1 MSKSI
6 KILFILLL
14 TIILSGCILQ
24 TPSNEDYIDIKALYN
39 ENKELIDKVIEHI
52 DIKAYSE
59 RFNFEYFSNE
69 VFLESKFQFPN
80 LKKFDGVRFKYEKI
94 MYYFSDKIAVLMFE
108 MKDEQAA
115 KEACEK
121 YESVNPNNPIFYE
134 KNVVYFDPVI
144 FNLLIENYHVEGD
157 NYITLDN
164 TIFLTNISNEEILYI
179 PEVKEIAK
187 ISCLLNTNIKK
198 VYMNANLEKINNGAF
213 NCCFNLENVY
223 LNDGL
228 KVIDDYSFYACE
240 SLKYVVIPESVEKIG
255 KYAFSHGAIY
265 CEALEKPEDWDE
277 NFAHYQAKVYWG
289 NEWEYNEEGI
299 PVVIE

>member
-1 MSKSI
+1 MRNVI
-6 KILFILLL
+6 KLLLIFILTILLL
-14 TIILSGCILQ
+14 GCSGERPIE
-24 TPSNEDYIDIKALYN
+24 EDYIGIKKLYN
-39 ENKELIDKVIEHI
+39 ENKEVIDKVVAHI
-52 DIKAYSE
+52 DIKTAAE
-59 RFNFEYFSNE
+59 KFDFEYVSNE

-80 LKKFDGVRFKYEKI
+80 IKKIDGVRFKYERI
-94 MYYFSDKIAVLMFE
+94 MYYFSDKISILVLE
-108 MKDEQAA
+108 MKNEEAA

-121 YESVNPNNPIFYE
+121 YESVNPNKPIFYE

-144 FNLLIENYHVEGD
+144 FNLLIKNYYIEGD

-187 ISCLLNTNIKK
+187 ISCFLNTNIKK
-198 VYMNANLEKINNGAF
+198 VYMSTNLEKINNGAF

-228 KVIDDYSFYACE
+228 KVIDDYSFYHCE
-240 SLKYVVIPESVEKIG
+240 SLKYIVLPESVEKIG
-255 KYAFSHGAIY
+255 NYAFSHGIIY
-265 CEALEKPEDWDE
+265 CEALEKPEGWEE
-277 NFAHYQAKVYWG
+277 NFAYRQAKVYWG

-299 PVVIE
+299 PVLK